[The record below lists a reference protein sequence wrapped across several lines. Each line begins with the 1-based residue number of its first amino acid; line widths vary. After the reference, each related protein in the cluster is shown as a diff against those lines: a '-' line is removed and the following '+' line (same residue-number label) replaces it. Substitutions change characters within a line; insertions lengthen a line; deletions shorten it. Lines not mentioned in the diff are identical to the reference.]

1 MALLNSSQ
9 PSSVYVDPRASVL
22 YGAGNNNITPAQIKD
37 YITAPGRSEQDIL
50 GAALANNVSI
60 NQIQNAMAGT
70 NMPLNAA
77 NMSDY
82 AKSQGISFDKKESPI
97 TESANQGISF
107 DKEESPITKYSN
119 IDYKPVEYMPTSN
132 IQDALPVTINNM
144 QNYTG
149 NKSVTQV
156 PYTNIEYQ
164 PIQYNPISNVE
175 AVQDPIKG
183 TVAGQLNNILDPNSP
198 LMQRAA
204 TYGNQQSNARGLLN
218 SSIGISA
225 AYAPMIDAGI
235 QIATPDAAS
244 NNQFA
249 LFNADS
255 ANRTNQF
262 NADISNRTS
271 QFNASNALSASV
283 ANAGNLKDIGINTS
297 NLQNQLDIA
306 NLDANTKLNL
316 ANLDSKIK
324 YNLANLD
331 KNTRFGLANI
341 DANTQ
346 LNLGNLD
353 KSTRLTMANLDR
365 NTQFAIANLD
375 TNTKLK
381 IANINAL
388 SNDSQLASS
397 MNQSLMNAIVEINK
411 QDKPVDVR
419 QAEIQQL
426 VNLTSKSIGL
436 LNSFDTNIPTLDFSD
451 ITGVNLAG
459 NKQADVTGGGTN
471 QPSGSGSTVV
481 SNLSLL
487 NPLGYTVEP
496 DTQKKVLNFQ
506 SATGYTVDPAK
517 VVPQRLVDDLQSIAD
532 PTQNITNTYQNLKA
546 YDWKKMMAD
555 TGSQSATELV
565 SKLFTPVYMPSPMN
579 IPGKPTLAFYMYK

>member
-60 NQIQNAMAGT
+60 DQIQNAMAGSSL
-70 NMPLNAA
+70 PLTSE
-77 NMSDY
+77 NMSRY
-82 AKSQGISFDKKESPI
+82 AKSQGISQDK
-97 TESANQGISF
+97 
-107 DKEESPITKYSN
+107 
-119 IDYKPVEYMPTSN
+119 
-132 IQDALPVTINNM
+132 QDI
-144 QNYTG
+144 
-149 NKSVTQV
+149 
-156 PYTNIEYQ
+156 
-164 PIQYNPISNVE
+164 PIQYKEIPYTQIQYTPITNVE
-175 AVQDPIKG
+175 ATQDQVKG
-183 TVAGQLNNILDPNSP
+183 TVAGQLNNVLDSNSP
-198 LMQRAA
+198 VMQRAA
-204 TYGNQQSNARGLLN
+204 TFGNQQANSRGLLN
-218 SSIGISA
+218 SSIGISS
-225 AYAPMIDAGI
+225 AYAPMIDAGL

-244 NNQFA
+244 NNQFK

-262 NADISNRTS
+262 NAANTL
-271 QFNASNALSASV
+271 NAGV
-283 ANAGNLKDIGINTS
+283 ANSGNLKDIALNTA
-297 NLQNQLDIA
+297 NLNNKYAIE
-306 NLDANTKLNL
+306 NLDA
-316 ANLDSKIK
+316 
-324 YNLANLD
+324 
-331 KNTRFGLANI
+331 
-341 DANTQ
+341 
-346 LNLGNLD
+346 
-353 KSTRLTMANLDR
+353 
-365 NTQFAIANLD
+365 
-375 TNTKLK
+375 NTKLK

-481 SNLSLL
+481 SNVSLL

-555 TGSQSATELV
+555 TGSQSAAELV

>member
-37 YITAPGRSEQDIL
+37 YITSPGRSDKDVL
-50 GAALANNVSI
+50 GAALANNVSASQIADAMKGTPGYDSASI
-60 NQIQNAMAGT
+60 NNYLTG
-70 NMPLNAA
+70 
-77 NMSDY
+77 
-82 AKSQGISFDKKESPI
+82 QGITQDKQP
-97 TESANQGISF
+97 A
-107 DKEESPITKYSN
+107 
-119 IDYKPVEYMPTSN
+119 PTQYPE
-132 IQDALPVTINNM
+132 I
-144 QNYTG
+144 
-149 NKSVTQV
+149 
-156 PYTNIEYQ
+156 PYT
-164 PIQYNPISNVE
+164 PIQYTPIANVN
-175 AVQDPIKG
+175 AVQDPVKG
-183 TVAGQLNNILDPNSP
+183 TVAGQLNNDLDPNSP

-204 TYGNQQSNARGLLN
+204 TFGNQQANSRGLLN
-218 SSIGISA
+218 SSIGISS
-225 AYAPMIDAGI
+225 AYAPMIDAGL

-244 NNQFA
+244 NNQFS

-255 ANRTNQF
+255 ANKTN
-262 NADISNRTS
+262 
-271 QFNASNALSASV
+271 QFNASNALSAGV
-283 ANAGNLKDIGINTS
+283 ANSGNLKDIELNT
-297 NLQNQLDIA
+297 A
-306 NLDANTKLNL
+306 NLNNQ
-316 ANLDSKIK
+316 
-324 YNLANLD
+324 Y
-331 KNTRFGLANI
+331 
-341 DANTQ
+341 
-346 LNLGNLD
+346 
-353 KSTRLTMANLDR
+353 
-365 NTQFAIANLD
+365 AIAGLD

-459 NKQADVTGGGTN
+459 NKQSNVTG
-471 QPSGSGSTVV
+471 SGNNNASGAGSTVV
-481 SNLSLL
+481 SNTNQL

-496 DTQKKVLNFQ
+496 DTTKKVLNFQ

-546 YDWKKMMAD
+546 YDWKKLMED
-555 TGSQSATELV
+555 TGSSSATELL